1 MSTFKAVVVKVG
13 PLEKHFNADTLLVT
27 KVFDYPV
34 IVKTGEV
41 YEGELAVYI
50 PITALLP
57 KNDQNFAHLFGKDGR
72 IRARKIRGV
81 FSMGALIRAPQGM
94 LEGDDVTDA
103 LNIKRWEPQEDSD
116 DEHET
121 PEDILVL
128 PRYENIDN
136 LRTWPNVLLENEDV
150 IIREKFHGNN
160 VRFTMTNNEFVI
172 ASRRAVISIK
182 ENLQFKYIAEKFDL
196 ASKIARHPDI
206 VVFGELL
213 GCKDL
218 QYGFTKDAPGFVIF
232 EAQNK
237 RTMSYLSN
245 AEFEALAED
254 MNLSTAT
261 ILHRG
266 PWSKSLTTLA
276 DGQSSLGHNIK
287 EGFVVKPAIE
297 RFAKGVGRVILK
309 YHSEKFLLSRK

>member
-13 PLEKHFNADTLLVT
+13 TLEKHFDADTLLVT

-34 IVKTGEV
+34 IVKNGEV

-57 KNDQNFAHLFGKDGR
+57 KNDQRFAHLFGKDGR

-81 FSMGALIRAPQGM
+81 FSMGALIRAPQGVF
-94 LEGDDVTDA
+94 EGDDVTDA

-121 PEDILVL
+121 PEDLLVL

-136 LRTWPNVLLENEDV
+136 FRTWPNILRDCEDV
-150 IIREKFHGNN
+150 TIREKFHGNN
-160 VRFTMTNNEFVI
+160 VRFTMTNNGFVI
-172 ASRRAVISIK
+172 ASRRAVISVK

-196 ASKIARHPDI
+196 AAKIAHHPDI
-206 VVFGELL
+206 VMFGELL

-218 QYGFTKDAPGFVIF
+218 KYGFTESAPGFVVF
-232 EAQNK
+232 EAQDK
-237 RTMSYLSN
+237 RTMSYLPDT
-245 AEFEALAED
+245 EFETLAKN
-254 MNLSTAT
+254 MNLPTAT
-261 ILHRG
+261 ILYRG
-266 PWSKSLTTLA
+266 PWSKSLTALA

-287 EGFVVKPAIE
+287 EGFVVKPVTE
-297 RFAKGVGRVILK
+297 RFAKSVGRVILK